1 MNIDPL
7 IDNNDI
13 IILNDSPIILDTE
26 MNHSDSSNDPFIS
39 DIQIPIMIEIPP
51 INQLSPIN
59 QIPPI
64 K

>member
-7 IDNNDI
+7 IDNNDTI
-13 IILNDSPIILDTE
+13 TLNNSSIILDIET
-26 MNHSDSSNDPFIS
+26 NHSDSSNDPFIS